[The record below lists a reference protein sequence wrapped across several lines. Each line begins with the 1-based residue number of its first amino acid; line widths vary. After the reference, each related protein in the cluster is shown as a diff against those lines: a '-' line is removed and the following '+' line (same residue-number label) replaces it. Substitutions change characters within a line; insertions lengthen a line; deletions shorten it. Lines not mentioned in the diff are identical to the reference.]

1 MWCPRTTRRT
11 FDGWVNSPPSAPS
24 DRLVELA
31 NRQYDLAAFWRE
43 ATEVIA
49 ARVPYYWTPC
59 WYTLDP
65 ASLLITSHFHDGLDV
80 FPDEWLDAE
89 YYEDDVN
96 QIIDVVRS
104 DRGLSTLHELT
115 GGDPSG
121 TRRWQ
126 ENIKLGGDQE
136 LIMRLRVG
144 NDTWGALGLYRE
156 PGSPMFSA
164 EETAFLL
171 EASTHLAE
179 GARRALLFGESSDP
193 DWPDSPGLVVVSA
206 EGEVESMTEA
216 AAKWVDLLPGAGAGA
231 GRPACRRPPGRDS
244 PGRSRRSPGC
254 APRTAPG

>member
-1 MWCPRTTRRT
+1 MWCPWTEPPYRRRVGQLST
-11 FDGWVNSPPSAPS
+11 ERALG
-24 DRLVELA
+24 RLVELS

-65 ASLLITSHFHDGLDV
+65 ASLLITSHFHEGLDE

-121 TRRWQ
+121 TR
-126 ENIKLGGDQE
+126 GG
-136 LIMRLRVG
+136 RR
-144 NDTWGALGLYRE
+144 T
-156 PGSPMFSA
+156 SSSA
-164 EETAFLL
+164 AT
-171 EASTHLAE
+171 
-179 GARRALLFGESSDP
+179 
-193 DWPDSPGLVVVSA
+193 
-206 EGEVESMTEA
+206 
-216 AAKWVDLLPGAGAGA
+216 
-231 GRPACRRPPGRDS
+231 
-244 PGRSRRSPGC
+244 RS
-254 APRTAPG
+254 